1 MMTFLDCKVCSG
13 SVCHGHALHLKA
25 RGFRVSFSIDFFSY
39 PVVMVGGSPGFK
51 GYFPMK
57 KWRVVISHEK
67 KSGMRGIFLLYL
79 EAQNPEKKIHNT
91 SNKIQ
96 AAISSLDWGRMS
108 PLSSCWCCPT
118 TSGILSGEVLSQ
130 LGRKW
135 HKSFQRGL
143 ASKTSQNLTG
153 FFRRFFLLKNLQV
166 C

>member
-25 RGFRVSFSIDFFSY
+25 RGFRVIFSIDFFSY

-57 KWRVVISHEK
+57 KWRVVISYEK
-67 KSGMRGIFLLYL
+67 SQGWGVFSSCIWKPRILK
-79 EAQNPEKKIHNT
+79 KKIT
-91 SNKIQ
+91 TRPTKIQ
-96 AAISSLDWGRMS
+96 SDFIPDWGRMS
-108 PLSSCWCCPT
+108 ALSSCWCGPT

-143 ASKTSQNLTG
+143 ASKTSQVLTVFSG
-153 FFRRFFLLKNLQV
+153 DFFLLKNLQV